1 MENYRSRVENT
12 PDYLKNE
19 TGVFV
24 NLSDVYGKSPEVQI
38 TTHLRMIYGHVDWEN
53 LIYTLDNETIRLL
66 RKYKDC
72 VSHGREVLGRLKKG
86 LCVAILNTDTMG
98 PVTYKEMLTGQVKI
112 ELFDLDQAIDYA
124 AKWFLEDTMESVYT
138 YSLFTPYFLVAFRLA
153 LMEGNMSEE
162 ERFAEDRLSEV
173 WRKTFSSVMY
183 FAGQK
188 MQKEAIDMVKKD
200 YSMPFNLNECEINDF
215 LKNM

>member
-24 NLSDVYGKSPEVQI
+24 NLSDVYPKSPEVQI

-72 VSHGREVLGRLKKG
+72 VSHGRLG
-86 LCVAILNTDTMG
+86 
-98 PVTYKEMLTGQVKI
+98 
-112 ELFDLDQAIDYA
+112 
-124 AKWFLEDTMESVYT
+124 
-138 YSLFTPYFLVAFRLA
+138 
-153 LMEGNMSEE
+153 
-162 ERFAEDRLSEV
+162 
-173 WRKTFSSVMY
+173 
-183 FAGQK
+183 
-188 MQKEAIDMVKKD
+188 
-200 YSMPFNLNECEINDF
+200 
-215 LKNM
+215 